1 MDLHFSPRIIEIGK
15 GKSERLQ
22 SIIEKNFG
30 NVNAG
35 LITGGNRVKQ
45 IAENVI
51 THFNSKILT
60 IVLKNTLSEDIKKI
74 EREIVKENVKLIIG
88 IGGGSVLDTSKLI
101 AYHINIPFL
110 SFPTTL
116 SNDGI
121 YSPIVVIKNDKR
133 LKREWTPLPEGIIVD
148 TDIIKDAPYNT
159 ILAGIGDL
167 IANLSAVQD
176 WQISSIHT
184 GEEINYEALYLSKGA
199 AERFLYYILSQ
210 DTQNKDKFLTNL
222 TESLIM
228 SGISM
233 AVAGSSRPASGSE
246 HLISHCLDRI
256 MGKPLLH
263 GIQAGIAAI
272 FTLSLQHS
280 GYLPAVKK
288 MYKSISFPLSLVKSG
303 VTKDVFISAVECAPE
318 IRKRFT
324 VLNIKDKKEIEN
336 AIKESGITE

>member
-1 MDLHFSPRIIEIGK
+1 MELHFSPRIIEIGK
-15 GKSERLQ
+15 GKSEKLQ

-30 NVNAG
+30 SVNVG

-51 THFNSKILT
+51 TRFNSKTLT
-60 IVLKNTLSEDIKKI
+60 IVLENVLPENIKKI
-74 EREIVKENVKLIIG
+74 ERKIVEEGVKLIIG
-88 IGGGSVLDTSKLI
+88 IGGGSVLDTGKLI
-101 AYHINIPFL
+101 SYHINIPFI

-133 LKREWTPLPEGIIVD
+133 LEREWTPLPEGIIVD

-167 IANLSAVQD
+167 MANLSAVRD

-184 GEEINYEALYLSKGA
+184 GEEINYEALYLSKSA
-199 AERFLYYILSQ
+199 AERFLYYILSKN
-210 DTQNKDKFLTNL
+210 TQNKDEFLIKL

-256 MGKPLLH
+256 MEKPLLH
-263 GIQAGIAAI
+263 GIQTGIAAI
-272 FTLSLQHS
+272 FTLSLQQS
-280 GYLPAVKK
+280 EYLPAIKK
-288 MYKSISFPLSLVKSG
+288 MYKSISFPARLKELD
-303 VTKDVFISAVECAPE
+303 TDKDIFISAVECAPE
-318 IRKRFT
+318 IRERFT
-324 VLNIKDKKEIEN
+324 VLNIKNKKEIKE
-336 AIKESGITE
+336 AIRVSGID